1 MANTRKSRKRRRPDP
16 VTPPAPAEL
25 PEPQLAE
32 PAPARGYARSR
43 ERDEAARAALKPLR
57 PGERPT
63 AVTVGAI
70 FAGLMAVANLVA
82 LGFGYNAAEDT
93 LSPGSKLTG
102 SILATG
108 ILGLMA
114 WGMWKARYWAVL
126 GMQTLLALTL
136 IVASLGL
143 ITATTLWAA
152 VLLVLII
159 AASGTLFW
167 FLVKAMARI
176 QMPERPGSSSQ
187 RSIGSAPMPDKE
199 YDCIVIGSG
208 PGGYVAAI
216 RAAQLGLKTAV
227 VEKGNTGG
235 RCLNEACIPAKSILR
250 VAEVM
255 SEVEHAGSFGISTGD
270 VSFDYSGAT
279 KHRDKV
285 VKTLTGGVGM
295 LFEKNKIELIEGFGS
310 VTDDANVKI
319 GGQFDGTEIKTDRVI
334 LATGSVA
341 KPLLDLQFGKRI
353 LDTAGMWLLN
363 EQPTRLCVIGA
374 GASGVEIASAFGRLG
389 TEVVL
394 LEALDQILPLEDEEI
409 SKACAR
415 EIKKQNVRIE
425 TGANVESAD
434 VVGSGVTLAFND
446 ESDEFDYLVIAAGR
460 APDVEGLG
468 LEEAG
473 IERDDRGL
481 IKVDGRL
488 RTSLDGVWAI
498 GDMVPGP
505 ALAHKASDEGI
516 IAVEDAA
523 GNEVHEIDYT
533 YIPAVTFCHPQVAS
547 FGMTEKAARD
557 AGYDVVV
564 GKVPMGAVG
573 APTVYNDRGGLVK
586 IVGDKKY
593 GEILGAHICSVK
605 AADLIQ
611 ELVNARELEG
621 GFAEVARTIHAHPS
635 FAETVMEAARATDG
649 WLIHG

>member
-1 MANTRKSRKRRRPDP
+1 
-16 VTPPAPAEL
+16 
-25 PEPQLAE
+25 
-32 PAPARGYARSR
+32 
-43 ERDEAARAALKPLR
+43 
-57 PGERPT
+57 
-63 AVTVGAI
+63 
-70 FAGLMAVANLVA
+70 
-82 LGFGYNAAEDT
+82 
-93 LSPGSKLTG
+93 
-102 SILATG
+102 
-108 ILGLMA
+108 
-114 WGMWKARYWAVL
+114 
-126 GMQTLLALTL
+126 
-136 IVASLGL
+136 
-143 ITATTLWAA
+143 
-152 VLLVLII
+152 
-159 AASGTLFW
+159 
-167 FLVKAMARI
+167 
-176 QMPERPGSSSQ
+176 MPE
-187 RSIGSAPMPDKE
+187 KE

-270 VSFDYSGAT
+270 VSFDYAGAT

-285 VKTLTGGVGM
+285 VKTLTGGVGG
-295 LFEKNKIELIEGFGS
+295 LLKKNDIDLIEGFAS

-334 LATGSVA
+334 LACGSVA
-341 KPLLDLQFGKRI
+341 KPLLDLKFGERI
-353 LDTAGMWLLN
+353 LDTAAMWLLN
-363 EQPTRLCVIGA
+363 EQPKRLCVIGA

-389 TEVVL
+389 TEVLL

-415 EIKKQNVRIE
+415 EVRKQNVRIE
-425 TGANVESAD
+425 TGATVEGAEASD
-434 VVGSGVTLAFND
+434 SGVSVSFNGEKED
-446 ESDEFDYLVIAAGR
+446 FDYLVIAAGR

-473 IERDDRGL
+473 IERDGRGL

-488 RTSLDGVWAI
+488 RTSREGVWAI

-533 YIPAVTFCHPQVAS
+533 FIPAVTFCHPQVAS
-547 FGMTEKAARD
+547 FGMTEKAARE

-573 APTVYNDRGGLVK
+573 APTVYNDRAGLVK

-593 GEILGAHICSVK
+593 GEILGASICSVK

-611 ELVNARELEG
+611 ELVNAHELEG
-621 GFAEVARTIHAHPS
+621 GFAEVARTIHPHPA